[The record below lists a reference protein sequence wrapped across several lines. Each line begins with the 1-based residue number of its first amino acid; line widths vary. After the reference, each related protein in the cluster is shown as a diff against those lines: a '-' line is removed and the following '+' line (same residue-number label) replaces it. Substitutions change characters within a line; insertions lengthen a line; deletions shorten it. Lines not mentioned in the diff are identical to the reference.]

1 MFSAALAEACRMR
14 NGGRGGVIRDEEAYL
29 VTGPDL
35 RRYGSLGELRKLPPP
50 NPYYLEASVS
60 ACSRRATPQPI
71 KRRTSAVGEGAMAIA
86 FVHRYLA
93 SG

>member
-1 MFSAALAEACRMR
+1 MR

-35 RRYGSLGELRKLPPP
+35 RRYGSLGELWKLPPP

-60 ACSRRATPQPI
+60 ACSGGRRRNRSSAGPQPWVKAPWRSPSCI
-71 KRRTSAVGEGAMAIA
+71 AI
-86 FVHRYLA
+86 
-93 SG
+93 

>member
-1 MFSAALAEACRMR
+1 MR

-35 RRYGSLGELRKLPPP
+35 RRYGSLGELWKLPPQP
-50 NPYYLEASVS
+50 LLSRSQCLSVF
-60 ACSRRATPQPI
+60 AAGDAATPI
-71 KRRTSAVGEGAMAIA
+71 KRRTSTVGEGAMAIA